1 MSGVTL
7 ENLAITET
15 FYGWFTKTNEII
27 NSLNDTVGS
36 GVSGAD
42 LSGDNLVITLVLFC

>member
-1 MSGVTL
+1 MPGVTL
-7 ENLAITET
+7 ENLAIQET

-36 GVSGAD
+36 GVSGAGI
-42 LSGDNLVITLVLFC
+42 SGDNLIFT